1 MNIRQAVL
9 KTALIGVVAMAI
21 NAHAKEL
28 NPEEF
33 ISKISAKGVAEIQTA
48 KTALKKSESVEI
60 RAFAQKMIEDHS
72 ETNKKL
78 AKIAERKNYN
88 VAENDSLKDKAK
100 SSALNVHKE
109 QSFDIVYAE
118 HQVQAHEKTIE
129 LFKQATKSNDEDIRA
144 FAQQHLPKL
153 ETHLR
158 DAYRI
163 VDIAKRAA
171 GDEYHEQ
178 QANDG
183 EGNPSR
189 GVGTVPT
196 TKFSD

>member
-1 MNIRQAVL
+1 MNIRQAIM
-9 KTALIGVVAMAI
+9 KSALIGVVAIA
-21 NAHAKEL
+21 NSAHAKEL
-28 NPEEF
+28 DPKEF
-33 ISKISAKGVAEIQTA
+33 VNKISVRGVAEIQTA
-48 KTALKKSESVEI
+48 KTALKKSESADI

-78 AKIAERKNYN
+78 AKIAERKNYDI
-88 VAENDSLKDKAK
+88 AESDRLKDKAK
-100 SSALNVHKE
+100 SLALKVRKE
-109 QSFDIVYAE
+109 KSFDIAYAE
-118 HQVQAHEKTIE
+118 HQVEAHEETIE
-129 LFKQATKSNDEDIRA
+129 LFKQAAKSSDEEIRA

-158 DAYRI
+158 DAYQI

>member
-1 MNIRQAVL
+1 MNIRQAFL
-9 KTALIGVVAMAI
+9 KNVLIGVVAMAI
-21 NAHAKEL
+21 NAHAIEL

-33 ISKISAKGVAEIQTA
+33 VNKISARGVAEIQTA
-48 KTALKKSESVEI
+48 KTALKRSESAEI

-78 AKIAERKNYN
+78 AKIAERKNYS
-88 VAENDSLKDKAK
+88 VAEADSLKDKAK
-100 SSALNVHKE
+100 SSALKVRKE

-158 DAYRI
+158 DAYQI

-183 EGNPSR
+183 DGNPSR